1 MNGQEELLRCDWLP
15 NEQDGSILAALDY
28 PMKNVSKSH
37 IINPLWTKLVR
48 SRWLDIGLILFSL
61 DHSLKLKEKYE
72 MRREKTYTFM
82 FLPRLQRRRERVNR
96 TYSAVFVLT
105 SK

>member
-1 MNGQEELLRCDWLP
+1 MNGQEELLRCDWLL
-15 NEQDGSILAALDY
+15 NERNGDFLAALDY

-37 IINPLWTKLVR
+37 IINPLLTKLVR

-72 MRREKTYTFM
+72 NAEGENLHLHVSSSIAEEKRES
-82 FLPRLQRRRERVNR
+82 E
-96 TYSAVFVLT
+96 
-105 SK
+105 